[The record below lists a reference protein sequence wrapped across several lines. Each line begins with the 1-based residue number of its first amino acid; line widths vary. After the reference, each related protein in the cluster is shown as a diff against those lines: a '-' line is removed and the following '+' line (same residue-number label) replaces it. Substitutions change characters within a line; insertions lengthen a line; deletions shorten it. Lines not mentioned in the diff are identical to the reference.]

1 MSQQFPFD
9 ISIPLN
15 FGGEQPNHF
24 NVAMAKALPVAAA
37 NFIGDTRRGGSCN
50 VQQIALIPH
59 CNGTHTECIGHISD
73 ERVFINE
80 VLREVLFPAT
90 LVSVSPVLAAE
101 SGDSYLPQLTA
112 DDRIIQKSQLEKAL
126 WNVKADHLTGL
137 IIRTQPNESSKKTM
151 NYVDQPA
158 PFFSMEAMQLIANLP
173 IKHLLVDMPSLDKL
187 YDEGLLSTHHIWW
200 NVPLGTHKLT
210 EKSRRERTVTEM
222 VFVPDEIPDGSYTVA
237 IQIPNWCSDAAP
249 SRVFLLPGT

>member
-1 MSQQFPFD
+1 MNKQFPID
-9 ISIPLN
+9 ISIPLDFN
-15 FGGEQPNHF
+15 NEQPNHF
-24 NVAMAKALPVAAA
+24 NVAKAKASPIAAV

-50 VQQIALIPH
+50 VQQISLIPH
-59 CNGTHTECIGHISD
+59 CNGTHTECIGHITD

-80 VLREVLFPAT
+80 VLRDVVFPAT
-90 LVSVSPVLAAE
+90 LVTIPPVLAAE
-101 SGDSYLPQLTA
+101 SGDNYLPQLSA

-126 WNVKADHLTGL
+126 WNVKADNLTGL

-151 NYVDQPA
+151 DYVEQPA
-158 PFFSMEAMQLIANLP
+158 PFFSMEAMQFITNLP

-222 VFVPDEIPDGSYTVA
+222 IFVPDEIPDGSYSVA

-249 SRVFLLPGT
+249 SRVFLLPAT